1 MAQTK
6 TKKALQKAG
15 KEMKDRPP
23 RVLAQTAK
31 KYGEKV
37 AEKQRK
43 AILLA
48 KARKAGAKVPPPKKR
63 STSKDS

>member
-1 MAQTK
+1 
-6 TKKALQKAG
+6 
-15 KEMKDRPP
+15 MKQNPP
-23 RVLAQTAK
+23 RVLKETAK

-43 AILLA
+43 AILIS

-63 STSKDS
+63 STSKDA